1 MARFDLTQYAT
12 VAERLAQFHTDYPDG
27 RITTTLVESKDMGNG
42 KTQWVVKADVF
53 LTAGDQAN
61 FLPKGTGFAAEVDGT
76 GGANNVAALP
86 NAERCETSSIGR
98 ALANYIYSGSKRPS
112 REEMEKVAR
121 MDWLERAGSLGTIEE
136 LRDLYA
142 QAKANNASQEVLE
155 GLKLYA
161 QRFEESQ
168 ATRAGGG
175 VSGGKVSRT
184 GK

>member
-1 MARFDLTQYAT
+1 MARFDLSQYAT
-12 VAERLAQFHTDYPDG
+12 VEERLKTFWADEKNSDA
-27 RITTTLVESKDMGNG
+27 RIITLNHSKDSSLWIIE
-42 KTQWVVKADVF
+42 TRIY

-61 FLPKGTGFAAEVDGT
+61 ELPKTTGWASEANSDAFA
-76 GGANNVAALP
+76 L
-86 NAERCETSSIGR
+86 ERCETSSIGR

-142 QAKANNASQEVLE
+142 QAKANNASQEILE

-168 ATRAGGG
+168 TTRAGGG

>member
-1 MARFDLTQYAT
+1 MNKNNT
-12 VAERLAQFHTDYPDG
+12 LA
-27 RITTTLVESKDMGNG
+27 
-42 KTQWVVKADVF
+42 
-53 LTAGDQAN
+53 
-61 FLPKGTGFAAEVDGT
+61 
-76 GGANNVAALP
+76 
-86 NAERCETSSIGR
+86 
-98 ALANYIYSGSKRPS
+98 S

-142 QAKANNASQEVLE
+142 QAKANNASQEILE

-168 ATRAGGG
+168 TERAGGG
-175 VSGGKVSRT
+175 VSGGKVSRS

>member
-1 MARFDLTQYAT
+1 MARFDLSQYAT
-12 VAERLAQFHTDYPDG
+12 VEERLKAWWAAE
-27 RITTTLVESKDMGNG
+27 ESKDARIVTVNHS
-42 KTQWVVKADVF
+42 QDSSLWVIETRIY
-53 LTAGDQAN
+53 LSAGDQAN
-61 FLPKGTGFAAEVDGT
+61 DLPKTTGWASEANSDAFA
-76 GGANNVAALP
+76 L
-86 NAERCETSSIGR
+86 ERCETSSIGR

-168 ATRAGGG
+168 TTRAGGG

>member
-1 MARFDLTQYAT
+1 MARFDLSQYAT
-12 VAERLAQFHTDYPDG
+12 VEERLKTFWADEKNSDA
-27 RITTTLVESKDMGNG
+27 RIITLNHSKDSSLWIIE
-42 KTQWVVKADVF
+42 TRIY
-53 LTAGDQAN
+53 LTAGDQATD
-61 FLPKGTGFAAEVDGT
+61 LPKTTGWASEANSDAFA
-76 GGANNVAALP
+76 L
-86 NAERCETSSIGR
+86 ERCETSSIGR

-168 ATRAGGG
+168 TTRAGGG

>member
-1 MARFDLTQYAT
+1 MARFDLSQYAT
-12 VAERLAQFHTDYPDG
+12 VEERLKAFWSAPESQDARIVTINHT
-27 RITTTLVESKDMGNG
+27 KDSSLWIIE
-42 KTQWVVKADVF
+42 TRLY

-61 FLPKGTGFAAEVDGT
+61 ELPKTTGWASEANSDPFA
-76 GGANNVAALP
+76 L
-86 NAERCETSSIGR
+86 ERCETSSIGR
-98 ALANYIYSGSKRPS
+98 CLANYIYSGNKRPS

-142 QAKANNASQEVLE
+142 QAKANNASQEILE

-168 ATRAGGG
+168 TPRAGGG
-175 VSGGKVSRT
+175 VSGGKVSRA